1 MEAQLKQMAQKF
13 HFPLEK
19 LQHQSD
25 DVGKKRSLKCK
36 ITMQR
41 CKLAVNTYLPQC
53 ESAVS

>member
-1 MEAQLKQMAQKF
+1 MKAQLKQTAQKF

-19 LQHQSD
+19 LQHRSD

-36 ITMQR
+36 ITTQR
-41 CKLAVNTYLPQC
+41 CKLAVNSHLPQC